1 MSAPAPTPSKPS
13 SHPSS
18 PPSSAPS
25 SPPLSITQ
33 AIVPPLA
40 EIYSTF
46 SKVALSGFGGVL
58 PVSRHALVEKK
69 KWLTEKEFAELLAIA
84 QLLPGPNIVNL
95 SVALGDR
102 FHGVPGSLAAVA
114 GLFSIPFLLFMTLGW
129 GYHFFSD
136 SLWLKK
142 ALLGISAAAAGLI
155 ICTAMKLAKSMSK
168 KFWAYA
174 VTISAFVGIVVLHR
188 PLFQVVLVVGIA
200 GVAMAYRFESDK
212 Q

>member
-1 MSAPAPTPSKPS
+1 
-13 SHPSS
+13 
-18 PPSSAPS
+18 
-25 SPPLSITQ
+25 
-33 AIVPPLA
+33 VPPLA

>member
-1 MSAPAPTPSKPS
+1 MSPPTSTPSTTQV
-13 SHPSS
+13 
-18 PPSSAPS
+18 
-25 SPPLSITQ
+25 IT
-33 AIVPPLA
+33 PPLA

-69 KWLTEKEFAELLAIA
+69 KWLSEKEFAELLAIA

-102 FHGVPGSLAAVA
+102 FHGIAGSLAAVA

-142 ALLGISAAAAGLI
+142 VLLGISAAAAGLI
-155 ICTAMKLAKSMSK
+155 ICTALKLVKSMSK

-174 VTISAFVGIVVLHR
+174 VTISAFIGIVVLHR
-188 PLFQVVLVVGIA
+188 PLFQVVLAVGVA
-200 GVAMAYRFESDK
+200 GVAMAYWLESD
-212 Q
+212 QR

>member
-1 MSAPAPTPSKPS
+1 MSAPISTQSNPS
-13 SHPSS
+13 SHMQAST
-18 PPSSAPS
+18 
-25 SPPLSITQ
+25 PPL
-33 AIVPPLA
+33 V

-46 SKVALSGFGGVL
+46 TKVALSGFGGVL

-69 KWLTEKEFAELLAIA
+69 KWLTEKEFAELLAVA

-102 FHGVPGSLAAVA
+102 FHGISGSLAAVA
-114 GLFSIPFLLFMTLGW
+114 GLFSVPFLLFMTLGW

-174 VTISAFVGIVVLHR
+174 VTVSAFVGIVVLHR

>member
-1 MSAPAPTPSKPS
+1 MTA
-13 SHPSS
+13 
-18 PPSSAPS
+18 
-25 SPPLSITQ
+25 PPLF
-33 AIVPPLA
+33 
-40 EIYSTF
+40 EIFSTF

-58 PVSRHALVEKK
+58 PVSRYTLVEKK
-69 KWLTEKEFAELLAIA
+69 KWLTEKEFAEQLAIS

-102 FHGVPGSLAAVA
+102 FQGVAGSLAAVA
-114 GLFSIPFLLFMTLGW
+114 GLFSIPFLLFMALGW

-136 SLWLKK
+136 ALWLKK

-155 ICTAMKLAKSMSK
+155 ICTALKLIKSMTK
-168 KFWAYA
+168 KVWAYA
-174 VTISAFVGIVVLHR
+174 VTACAFIGIVALHS

-200 GVAMAYRFESDK
+200 AVAMAYWFEID